1 MAKYHV
7 RITKP
12 LAMKIY
18 VAEKNS
24 ETKTTTITTTTT
36 AAAKVYYAYK
46 VNEDEDTHQFTIT
59 NSMFPVVLH
68 LSTFHRQTKANQ
80 KYRK

>member
-7 RITKP
+7 RIRKP
-12 LAMKIY
+12 FAMKIY

-24 ETKTTTITTTTT
+24 ETKTTTITTT
-36 AAAKVYYAYK
+36 AAKVYYAYK

-68 LSTFHRQTKANQ
+68 LSAFHRQTKVNQ